1 MRSTYSGC
9 ADDMP
14 PNECE
19 GATPQRRYL
28 YYEDSDSDTKG
39 TSRPYSQAIAV
50 GDMIYTSGMI
60 PIIPETGELETGDVK
75 AQAKQAIGNL
85 IALLNEAGSDAEHV
99 VKTTVFI
106 KDMNDFAAVNEVYAT
121 FFEKDCPARSCV
133 EVARLPKDVKI
144 EIEAIAIKK

>member
-1 MRSTYSGC
+1 MKTVIQ
-9 ADDMP
+9 
-14 PNECE
+14 
-19 GATPQRRYL
+19 TP
-28 YYEDSDSDTKG
+28 KAPAAIG
-39 TSRPYSQAIAV
+39 PYSQAIAV

-75 AQAKQAIGNL
+75 AQAKQAIGN
-85 IALLNEAGSDAEHV
+85 
-99 VKTTVFI
+99 
-106 KDMNDFAAVNEVYAT
+106 MNDFAAVNEVYAT

>member
-1 MRSTYSGC
+1 MKTVIQ
-9 ADDMP
+9 
-14 PNECE
+14 
-19 GATPQRRYL
+19 TP
-28 YYEDSDSDTKG
+28 KAPAAIG
-39 TSRPYSQAIAV
+39 PYSQAIAV

-60 PIIPETGELETGDVK
+60 PIIPETGELETGDVR

-121 FFEKDCPARSCV
+121 FFEKDCPTRSCV